1 MGPWTVVTYVVHA
14 FGLFRLLKNFV
25 ISATILIKGAGKKT
39 FNFRQINPIF
49 CLTKVSLKILAR
61 LWMRRHNDVI
71 DRTGSQHRPEMS
83 FCRKVSRFLALHPDS
98 AEAVETLYYL
108 LNIIDEREMR

>member
-1 MGPWTVVTYVVHA
+1 MGPRTEAPTVVHA
-14 FGLFRLLKNFV
+14 LGLFRLFKNFL
-25 ISATILIKGAGKKT
+25 ISATIPTKAGCKIT
-39 FNFRQINPIF
+39 FNFRLINPIF